1 MLPFCKILISER
13 CILNARLNGLD
24 KDVDNTLGSYFRVA
38 MASDASF
45 AYTKYQSLIIGP
57 QLQNHLVQCSL
68 IRPVRIIRNYIACC
82 SCTCR
87 RVY

>member
-1 MLPFCKILISER
+1 MSAR
-13 CILNARLNGLD
+13 CIQKASLNKGVD
-24 KDVDNTLGSYFRVA
+24 KTLLASYFRVA

-45 AYTKYQSLIIGP
+45 AYTKCQSLIIGP

-68 IRPVRIIRNYIACC
+68 IRPVRIITNSIACC

-87 RVY
+87 RVC